1 MKIFIMAYARKNLG
15 DDIFIKMLLE
25 KYSDIDFYIKIKE
38 YNFLSELDKYSNLHV
53 LIGDEADGE
62 LYKMQV
68 EEYDA
73 YVYVGGSIFME
84 GGKVYNLSPKFYD
97 FVKRCKEKNIPFCY
111 ISSNYGPYQ
120 TKEYFELSRKN
131 FQACTDIC
139 FRDKYSYNLFKDIE
153 KVRYAPDFAFGYK
166 IKEQEKIPN
175 SIGIS
180 VINLDIRNDLKSLS
194 EGYYNSLFNSIDKYI
209 KEGNEVYL
217 FSFCKYEGDENTIN
231 LILEHFK
238 DNPKLIS
245 VRYDGDV
252 DEFLKI
258 YSKMEYMI
266 CSRFHAMILSSIF
279 SQKIFV
285 MSYSKKIDNVIEDL
299 DLKLPILHFNDI
311 DKDMRIEKNSFVSID
326 EEKMIKLIE
335 ESKGQDRIFEE
346 SIRKIKGEN

>member
-25 KYSDIDFYIKIKE
+25 KYPDIDFYIKIKD
-38 YNFLSELDKYSNLHV
+38 YNFLNELDKFNNLHV
-53 LIGDEADGE
+53 LIGDDTDKE

-68 EEYDA
+68 DEYDA

-97 FVKRCKEKNIPFCY
+97 FVKRCKEKDIPFCY

-131 FQACTDIC
+131 FETCTDIC

-153 KVRYAPDFAFGYK
+153 NVRYAPDFAFGYK
-166 IKEQEKIPN
+166 TEIQEKIPN

-180 VINLDIRNDLKSLS
+180 VINMDIRNDLKSIS
-194 EGYYNSLFNSIDKYI
+194 EDYYNLLINNIESYI
-209 KEGNEVYL
+209 KKGNEVYL
-217 FSFCKYEGDENTIN
+217 FSFCKYEGDENTIDRV
-231 LILEHFK
+231 LEHFK
-238 DNPKLIS
+238 NNPKLIG
-245 VRYDGDV
+245 VRYDGNI

-266 CSRFHAMILSSIF
+266 CARFHAMILSSVF
-279 SQKIFV
+279 RQKIFV

-299 DLKLPILHFNDI
+299 DFKLPVIHFKDI
-311 DKDMRIEKNSFVSID
+311 NKNIKIEKSNFISID
-326 EEKMIKLIE
+326 EEKILKIIE
-335 ESKGQDRIFEE
+335 ESKEQDKIFRE
-346 SIRKIKGEN
+346 SIRKYK